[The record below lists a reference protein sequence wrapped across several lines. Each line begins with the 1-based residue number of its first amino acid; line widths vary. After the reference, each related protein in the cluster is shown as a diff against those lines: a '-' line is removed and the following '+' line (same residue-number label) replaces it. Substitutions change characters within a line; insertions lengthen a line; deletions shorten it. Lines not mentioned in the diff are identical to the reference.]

1 MAEEQTTQTTDQAD
15 QLGGNEQQTQPP
27 APEQTQPKPQEPSK
41 SFTQEDVNGL
51 VAKEAKKA
59 QEKLLKQLGIEDF
72 NSAKEGLA
80 KFREYQE
87 SQKTESEKQAEQLAT
102 YQTKAEQAEERAKT
116 LEAQLSALKANVNPD
131 YLDDVLL
138 LAKNKEADS
147 IDEAIASVLERHP
160 HFAAVQPETQTAQA
174 PRFTSGQ
181 HKKDSGDSDAFVAAL
196 LGKK

>member
-1 MAEEQTTQTTDQAD
+1 MADEQTTQVTDQAA
-15 QLGGNEQQTQPP
+15 QLGGNEQQAQ
-27 APEQTQPKPQEPSK
+27 APEQTQPEAQEPVK
-41 SFTQEDVNGL
+41 SFSQEDVNGL

-80 KFREYQE
+80 KFREFQE
-87 SQKTESEKQAEQLAT
+87 SQKTEAEKQAEQLAT
-102 YQTKAEQAEERAKT
+102 YQQQAQQAAEEAQT
-116 LEAQLSALKANVNPD
+116 LKAQLSALKANVNPD

-160 HFAAVQPETQTAQA
+160 HFAAVQPEAQANQA

-181 HKKDSGDSDAFVAAL
+181 HKKDSGDTDAFVAAL

>member
-15 QLGGNEQQTQPP
+15 QLGGNEQQTQPQ
-27 APEQTQPKPQEPSK
+27 APEQTQPEPQEPSK

-87 SQKTESEKQAEQLAT
+87 SQKTEAEKQAEQLAT
-102 YQTKAEQAEERAKT
+102 YQQQAQQAAEEAQALK
-116 LEAQLSALKANVNPD
+116 AQLSALKANVNPD

-138 LAKNKEADS
+138 LAKSKEADS

-160 HFAAVQPETQTAQA
+160 HFAAVQPEAQASQA

-181 HKKDSGDSDAFVAAL
+181 HKKDSGDTDAFVAAL